1 MNGVKLKERTSAPS
15 GFDHYTSI
23 LGQLE
28 RIREEGLDE
37 VVRKELN
44 YYRGLPEEFRRDLR
58 AIHGNKPNK
67 TGRLLSFLEDYN
79 TRYKSLI
86 KGLDE
91 SFMLFVVGT
100 GKYGKSTLI
109 NALLETEAAEV
120 GVLPKTWKIDIY
132 RKDLPIDK
140 VLIKYRDNKER
151 MVNVEQAKTIIEI
164 EEKRRAD
171 SEGIVNE
178 KLKQYKKEI
187 SSFEAFKEMK
197 LKLEREEIYNSDIV
211 EMHWGMK
218 KAPILESFYVVD
230 TPGLTQRIMGE
241 VRTNVQDYYH
251 KADGVLWM
259 LDATSIVAS
268 NAKKLVQDLE
278 ESLAKVGGKHQQNII
293 AVLNRIDLVYAN
305 QGEDGVKRVLA
316 DAESIYNGFFRAIV
330 PFSATQAF
338 DAAVSKNEQMLEVSG
353 MNTLMNEIRH
363 AFYKNAKNIQCRKKK
378 ESCSAYNNQVSAA
391 VIQYTDHLGRDLYKF
406 QEEMKKADEQVE
418 KEYRKQLDYAKA
430 QLNSYRKR
438 VEENIRYQA
447 ETFINL
453 KNSDAQKEFVDQEIF
468 ETDRL
473 VSMLKGLQ
481 KEASSSFTKL
491 AENYMNKIYF
501 TEYPNLQKQNAIAS
515 HKEIAFH
522 INIGRDNTEEDLITY
537 GSGVAAGLVAT
548 IFLGPLGFLVGGIVS
563 WFAKQGIR
571 DKVRNSLTEEL
582 NSMIKDLTRKIT
594 SSIGAM
600 KAEASDKVNSS
611 ATNSFIEVYS
621 FEQIKDLK
629 KDRNAVENVLSKG
642 NKLLDGISGSA
653 PDYYPSVKE
662 YLL

>member
-1 MNGVKLKERTSAPS
+1 MSEVQLKERRNALS
-15 GFDHYTSI
+15 GFEHYTSI
-23 LGQLE
+23 MRQLE
-28 RIREEGLDE
+28 RKREERLDD
-37 VVRKELN
+37 VVRKQLN
-44 YYRGLPEEFRRDLR
+44 HYRGLSDDFRSDLSE
-58 AIHGNKPNK
+58 IHEDRPNK

-132 RKDLPIDK
+132 RKDIPVDQ
-140 VLIKYRDNKER
+140 VLIKHRDNKEQK
-151 MVNVEQAKTIIEI
+151 VSVEQAKIII
-164 EEKRRAD
+164 KVEEKRRSD
-171 SEGIVNE
+171 SERIVNE
-178 KLKQYKKEI
+178 KLKEYKNKV
-187 SSFEAFKEMK
+187 SSFEAFKELK

-218 KAPILESFYVVD
+218 EAPILENFYVVD

-259 LDATSIVAS
+259 LDATSIAAS

-316 DAESIYNGFFRAIV
+316 DAEDIYKGFFRAIV

-338 DAAVSKNEQMLEVSG
+338 KGAVSKNEQMFAVSG
-353 MNTLMNEIRH
+353 MKILMEEIQH
-363 AFYKNAKNIQCRKKK
+363 AFYKNAKSIQCNKKK
-378 ESCSAYNNQVSAA
+378 ESCSTYNNQVSAT
-391 VIQYTDHLGRDLYKF
+391 VIQYTDHLGRDMAKYR
-406 QEEMKKADEQVE
+406 EEMKKVDEQVK
-418 KEYRKQLDYAKA
+418 KECQKQVNYAKA

-438 VEENIRYQA
+438 VEENIRYQV
-447 ETFINL
+447 ETFINI
-453 KNSDAQKEFVDQEIF
+453 KDSHAQKEFVNEEIF
-468 ETDRL
+468 ETERL
-473 VSMLKGLQ
+473 VSMIKDLQ
-481 KEASSSFTKL
+481 NEASSAFSKL
-491 AENYMNKIYF
+491 AENYINKIYF
-501 TEYPNLQKQNAIAS
+501 TEYPNLKKQNS
-515 HKEIAFH
+515 TGLQKDIAFQ
-522 INIGRDNTEEDLITY
+522 INIGRDNAEEDLITY
-537 GSGVAAGLVAT
+537 GSGVAAGLVASL
-548 IFLGPLGFLVGGIVS
+548 FLGPLGLIVGGIVS

-582 NSMIKDLTRKIT
+582 NSMIKDLTKKVS
-594 SSIGAM
+594 SSIFTM
-600 KAEASDKVNSS
+600 KEDAYNEIISS
-611 ATNSFIEVYS
+611 TTNSFIEVYS
-621 FEQIKDLK
+621 FDHLTNLK
-629 KDRNAVENVLSKG
+629 KGEKEVGNVLSEG
-642 NKLLDGISGSA
+642 YKLIEDISKPT
-653 PDYYPSVKE
+653 PDYYPALKE